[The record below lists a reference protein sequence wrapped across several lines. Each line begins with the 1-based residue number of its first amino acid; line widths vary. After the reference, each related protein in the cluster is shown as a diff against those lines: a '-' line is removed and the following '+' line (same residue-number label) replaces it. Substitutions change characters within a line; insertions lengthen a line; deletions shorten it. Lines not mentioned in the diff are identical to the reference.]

1 MSAPPLRV
9 AYSSRTPAGAATSSC
24 TPAGAA
30 TSSRTSAG
38 AGSSSR
44 TPAAAATS
52 SLTPVGAA
60 TSSRTPAAAAI
71 PSVPDNYDEMLDST
85 PKTLKEAL
93 RLLHL
98 ARTAVVQTYDDDV
111 YWEDQFKAEKKRRV
125 TIEAAQ
131 VANAVSGAVSALSP
145 PVARVLNPALLAM

>member
-1 MSAPPLRV
+1 M
-9 AYSSRTPAGAATSSC
+9 TKC
-24 TPAGAA
+24 
-30 TSSRTSAG
+30 
-38 AGSSSR
+38 
-44 TPAAAATS
+44 
-52 SLTPVGAA
+52 LTV
-60 TSSRTPAAAAI
+60 RQ
-71 PSVPDNYDEMLDST
+71 
-85 PKTLKEAL
+85 KTLKEAL